1 MHPTR
6 DDYLLLLLLL
16 LGAVWGSSFL
26 LIKLA
31 VETIPPITVATGRI
45 GVGAIVLALMLA
57 ARGRTWPRDKRSWLL
72 LFAMGT
78 IGNAI
83 PFSLINWGETH
94 IDSGLTAILMSSVPL
109 ATIMLAPAFVRD
121 EPLTPGKLVGAA
133 LGMGGVAVLI
143 GPGALMGAHS
153 ELLGEIAVTC
163 AALCYAV
170 NGLVARRLPPMPVEV
185 ISAGTLLCATL
196 VALPLS
202 LAAERPWHA
211 SPSALSLGAL
221 ALLGVLN
228 TAGGYLLLFKLVV
241 RAGAGFASL
250 NNFLVPL
257 FGVMWGVLLLE
268 ERPSPRAFAGLVLI
282 FAGLAAVRLWPG
294 RRADR

>member
-6 DDYLLLLLLL
+6 DDYLLLLL

-45 GVGAIVLALMLA
+45 GIGAIVLALMLA
-57 ARGRTWPRDKRSWLL
+57 ARGRAWPRDKRSWRLL
-72 LFAMGT
+72 LVMGT

-143 GPGALMGAHS
+143 GPGALMGAHG

-170 NGLVARRLPPMPVEV
+170 NGIVARRLPPMPVEV

-221 ALLGVLN
+221 VLLGVLN

>member
-6 DDYLLLLLLL
+6 DDYLLLLL

-26 LIKLA
+26 LIKVA
-31 VETIPPITVATGRI
+31 VATIPPITVATGRI
-45 GVGAIVLALMLA
+45 GIGAIVLALMVA
-57 ARGRTWPRDKRSWLL
+57 ARGRAWPRDKCSWLL
-72 LFAMGT
+72 LLVMGT

-94 IDSGLTAILMSSVPL
+94 IDSGLTAILMSTVPL
-109 ATIMLAPAFVRD
+109 ATIMLAPAFVHD
-121 EPLTPGKLVGAA
+121 EPVTPGKL
-133 LGMGGVAVLI
+133 LGVAFGMAGVAVLI
-143 GPGALMGAHS
+143 GPGALMGAHG

-170 NGLVARRLPPMPVEV
+170 NGLVARQLPPMPVEV
-185 ISAGTLLCATL
+185 ISAGTLLSASL
-196 VALPLS
+196 VGLPLS
-202 LAAERPWHA
+202 LAAERPWA
-211 SPSALSLGAL
+211 AAPSVLSLGAL

-228 TAGGYLLLFKLVV
+228 TAGGYLLLFRLVV

-268 ERPSPRAFAGLVLI
+268 ERPSPRAVAGLALI
-282 FAGLAAVRLWPG
+282 FAGLAAVRLWPR
-294 RRADR
+294 RRAER